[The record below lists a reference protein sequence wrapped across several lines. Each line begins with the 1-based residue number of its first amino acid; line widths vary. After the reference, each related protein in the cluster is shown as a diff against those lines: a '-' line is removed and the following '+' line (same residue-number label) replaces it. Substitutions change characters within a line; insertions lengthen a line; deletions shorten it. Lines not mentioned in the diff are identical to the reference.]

1 MIEELGPYPAYKD
14 SGLPGLGELP
24 AHWRAPR
31 LKNVFR
37 EIDRRSGTGTQPL
50 LSLKMRE
57 GLVDYHEAGG
67 KPIAAADLTHYKV
80 AEPGELVMNRMRA
93 ASGLFG
99 LPPKVGLVSPDYAVL
114 RPRKTVNLR
123 YFLDLFRSTAMTSI
137 FRLQSHGLGTG
148 ESGFLRLYTEQFG
161 MIHAPLPPS
170 DEQASIV
177 RFLDYADRCVG
188 RYIAAKKRLIALLA
202 EQKQATLNRAVTR
215 GVNPDVRLKPS
226 GVEWLGEIPA
236 HWTVSRVK
244 SEFECLDRRRVPL
257 NGPER
262 GAMTRRDYDYYGA
275 SGVIDRVESFLF
287 DDDLLLIAEDGANL
301 VLRHLPLAIVAHG
314 RFWVNNHAHILRPKR
329 GNLDYLAALM
339 ETLNYKP
346 WISGA
351 AQPKLTQDRLMSIAI
366 AVPFRDEQD
375 QIMASIKDETA
386 SLRLAIDHARR
397 EIDFVREFRT
407 RLIADVVTGKA
418 DVREA
423 AAGLPAEI
431 EEAEL
436 VDDIDSIED
445 IEFETD
451 AGLGPE
457 TEEVGV

>member
-1 MIEELGPYPAYKD
+1 MSPRCLSATSTSLTKDGEKPIRLCNYVDVYKNERIRTRLPFMKATASLDEVTRFHLEVGDVLITKD
-14 SGLPGLGELP
+14 SESWTDIGVP
-24 AHWRAPR
+24 A
-31 LKNVFR
+31 
-37 EIDRRSGTGTQPL
+37 
-50 LSLKMRE
+50 
-57 GLVDYHEAGG
+57 LVEETAGDLICGYHLA
-67 KPIAAADLTHYKV
+67 I
-80 AEPGELVMNRMRA
+80 
-93 ASGLFG
+93 
-99 LPPKVGLVSPDYAVL
+99 L
-114 RPRKTVNLR
+114 RPFRGRTLGGYLLR
-123 YFLDLFRSTAMTSI
+123 AVQAPAAQYQFHVQANGVTRYGL
-137 FRLQSHGLGTG
+137 SHDAIKAAWL
-148 ESGFLRLYTEQFG
+148 
-161 MIHAPLPPS
+161 PLPPRE
-170 DEQASIV
+170 EQAAIEL
-177 RFLDYADRCVG
+177 FLNNADRHIR
-188 RYIAAKKRLIALLA
+188 RYIRTKQKLIKLLE
-202 EQKQATLNRAVTR
+202 EQRQAIIHRAVTR

-262 GAMTRRDYDYYGA
+262 GAMTRREYDYYGA

-375 QIMASIKDETA
+375 QIMASIKEETA

-397 EIDFVREFRT
+397 EIAFVREFRT

-423 AAGLPAEI
+423 AARLPAEI
-431 EEAEL
+431 DEAEM
-436 VDDIDSIED
+436 VDDVDAIDDTEP
-445 IEFETD
+445 ETD
-451 AGLGPE
+451 ADLDAE